1 MNAVRNAV
9 IQKGNYL
16 KNIMREK
23 GTFYVFDVWNDGL
36 WDESL
41 ESSHP

>member
-1 MNAVRNAV
+1 MPRNFKEALLFT
-9 IQKGNYL
+9 I
-16 KNIMREK
+16 
-23 GTFYVFDVWNDGL
+23 FDVWNDGL